1 MLIFSTQ
8 LAGRL
13 FSKFQK
19 FQIRIF
25 RNADFLDP
33 ASWAIFSQIPEI
45 QKNS

>member
-13 FSKFQK
+13 FSKSQK
-19 FQIRIF
+19 FQIRTF
-25 RNADFLDP
+25 KNADFLDP

-45 QKNS
+45 QKHI